1 MLSNYFKVIAF
12 IESVLNAFIVL
23 ILNLK
28 NIGTRQHLPANQSDV
43 LHIIGTGP
51 SLSSDFP
58 RLLQSRKGASCM
70 AVNTFVLQEMY
81 GLIQPEFY
89 VLFDPVY
96 FQPSQLERINR
107 EKESLLKA
115 LVQHTH
121 WEMVLLMPLMAK
133 NSEFCQQ
140 LRRQCPTIRPVFLK
154 NIPVIGGMTSVNL
167 WLFRRGLANPLYQNV
182 LVACIYIALKM
193 NHRSVQLWGA
203 DHSWLPNLQVMPDN
217 SLVLVDKHIDHSD
230 TDTIKITTETGAD
243 QQLHVFIHQLA
254 AMFREYHVLRRFA
267 DSLSIPIVNNT
278 RSSFID
284 AFEKSEPRISSVAD
298 SINK

>member
-28 NIGTRQHLPANQSDV
+28 NIGTRQHLPAKQSDV

-58 RLLQSRKGASCM
+58 RLLQSRQGASCM
-70 AVNTFVLQEMY
+70 AVNTFALQEMY

-115 LVQHTH
+115 LVQHTR

-203 DHSWLPNLQVMPDN
+203 DHSWLPNLKVMPDN
-217 SLVLVDKHIDHSD
+217 SLVLVDKHMQLLV
-230 TDTIKITTETGAD
+230 GAGFGSYFD
-243 QQLHVFIHQLA
+243 GIGIGVVDVFIHQLA

-284 AFEKSEPRISSVAD
+284 AFEKANPA
-298 SINK
+298 